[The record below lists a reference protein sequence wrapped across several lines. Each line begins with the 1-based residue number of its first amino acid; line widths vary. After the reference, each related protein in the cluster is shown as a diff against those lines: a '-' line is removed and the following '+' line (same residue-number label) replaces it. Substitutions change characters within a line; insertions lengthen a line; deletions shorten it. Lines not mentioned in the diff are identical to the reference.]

1 MPTLKD
7 RFRNAWNAF
16 QKTLQPEPAAVGV
29 GSTSGVYFGMPPQRM
44 RIPIYNERSIIASVY
59 TRLAMDVSALMIKHV
74 TVDEQGRY
82 SKDLQTPLQTCLT
95 FEANIDQAP
104 RAFRQD
110 IVMSMFTQGVA
121 AIVPVD
127 TSRNPDNNDIFDIYS
142 LRVGEVIT
150 WYPRHVRVSVYN
162 DQPGHGKREEITLE
176 KRYVALVENPLYS
189 VMNETN
195 STLQRLLRKL
205 ALLDSVD
212 EASASGK
219 LDLIIQLPY
228 VVKSEARRQQAVS
241 RREDI
246 EFQLRGSQYGIAY
259 IDGTEKITQLNRPA
273 ENQLLAQIEY
283 LTKVL
288 YNELGLT
295 EAVMNGTADETA
307 MINYYNRTV
316 WPIVTAIIEAMQRA
330 FLGPQGIRNDERISF
345 FRDPFGLVPVKDM
358 AEIADKLAR
367 NEIVTANEVRQGL
380 GLQPSSDPHADELR
394 NSNMPQPEVKP
405 AEAGSPER
413 IQNGSG
419 S

>member
-1 MPTLKD
+1 MPTVKD
-7 RFRNAWNAF
+7 RFRQAWNAF
-16 QKTLQPEPAAVGV
+16 VSKSEKPDLVPLGL
-29 GSTSGVYFGMPPQRM
+29 GSSTGGYFGMPPQRL
-44 RIPIYNERSIIASVY
+44 RIPIYNERSIIASIY
-59 TRLAMDVSALMIKHV
+59 TRIAMDCAALQIKHIG
-74 TVDEQGRY
+74 VDEKSRY
-82 SKDLQTPLQTCLT
+82 SRDMQSPLQACLL

-110 IVMSMFTQGVA
+110 IVMTMFTSGVA

-127 TSRNPDNNDIFDIYS
+127 TSKNPDTSDIFEIHS

-150 WYPRHVRVSVYN
+150 WYPRHVRASVYN

-212 EASASGK
+212 EQTSSGK
-219 LDLIIQLPY
+219 LDIIIQLPY
-228 VVKSEARRQQAVS
+228 VVKSEARRQQAVA

-273 ENQLLAQIEY
+273 ENNLLGQIEY
-283 LTKVL
+283 LTKEL

-295 EAVMNGTADETA
+295 EAVMNGTADEAA

-316 WPIVTAIIEAMQRA
+316 WPIITAIIEAMQRA

-358 AEIADKLAR
+358 AEIADKFTR
-367 NEIVTANEVRQGL
+367 NEIMTANEIRQGI
-380 GLQPSSDPHADELR
+380 GMQPSSDPKADDLR
-394 NSNMPQPEVKP
+394 NSNMPQPEVP
-405 AEAGSPER
+405 PTEAQSLER
-413 IQNGSG
+413 IQNGS
-419 S
+419 

>member
-1 MPTLKD
+1 MPTVKD
-7 RFRNAWNAF
+7 RFRDAWNAF
-16 QKTLQPEPAAVGV
+16 LKVGKPEPVDVGL
-29 GSTSGVYFGMPPQRM
+29 GSSTGYFFGTPPQRL
-44 RIPIYNERSIIASVY
+44 RIPVYNERSIMSSIT
-59 TRLAMDVSALMIKHV
+59 TRIAMDVASLVIKHIG
-74 TVDEQGRY
+74 VDEQGRY
-82 SKDLQTPLQTCLT
+82 SRDIKSPLNWCLM
-95 FEANIDQAP
+95 FETNIDQAP
-104 RAFRQD
+104 QAFRQD
-110 IVMSMFTQGVA
+110 IVSTMFQCGVA

-127 TSRNPDNNDIFDIYS
+127 TSRNPDTNDIFEIHS
-142 LRVGEVIT
+142 MRVGEVIT
-150 WYPRHVRVSVYN
+150 WYPRHVRVNVYN
-162 DQPGHGKREEITLE
+162 DQPGHGKREEITVE

-273 ENQLLAQIEY
+273 ENNLLTQIEY
-283 LTKVL
+283 LSKEL
-288 YNELGLT
+288 FNQLGLT
-295 EAVMNGTADETA
+295 EAVMNGTADEAA

-330 FLGPQGIRNDERISF
+330 FLGPQGISNDERISY

-358 AEIADKLAR
+358 AEIADKLTR
-367 NEIVTANEVRQGL
+367 NEVVTANEVRQGL
-380 GLQPSSDPHADELR
+380 GLQPSSDPKADELR
-394 NSNMPQPEVKP
+394 NSNMPQPEVQP
-405 AEAGSPER
+405 NPTEAESPER
-413 IQNGSG
+413 IQNGS
-419 S
+419 

>member
-44 RIPIYNERSIIASVY
+44 RIPIYNERSIIASIY
-59 TRLAMDVSALMIKHV
+59 TRIAMDVSALMIKHV
-74 TVDEQGRY
+74 MVDAQGRY

-142 LRVGEVIT
+142 LRVGEVVT
-150 WYPRHVRVSVYN
+150 WYPRHVRVNVYN

-176 KRYVALVENPLYS
+176 KRYVALAENPLYS

-273 ENQLLAQIEY
+273 ENQLLAQVEY

-330 FLGPQGIRNDERISF
+330 FLGPQGISNDERISF